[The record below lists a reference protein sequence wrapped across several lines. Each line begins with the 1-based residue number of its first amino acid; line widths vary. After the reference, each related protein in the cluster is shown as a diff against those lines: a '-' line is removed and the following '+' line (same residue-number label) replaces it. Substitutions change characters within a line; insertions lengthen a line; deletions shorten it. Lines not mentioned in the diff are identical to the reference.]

1 MDKQQKLDTIQ
12 QFKRSEKDVGSV
24 EVQVALLTGRI
35 AELTEHMKV
44 NKKDFSSSRGLLALV
59 SRRRNLLA
67 YLSRNDYS
75 RYTALVSKLGLRR

>member
-44 NKKDFSSSRGLLALV
+44 NKKDFSSRRGLLALV